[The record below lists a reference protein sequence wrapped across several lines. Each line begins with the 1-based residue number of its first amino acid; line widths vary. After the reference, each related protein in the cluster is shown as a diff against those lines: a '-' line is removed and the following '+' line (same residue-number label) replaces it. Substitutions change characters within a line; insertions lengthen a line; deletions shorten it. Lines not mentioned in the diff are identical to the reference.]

1 MMDAQHEVLTTEAAS
16 KPAPVQKDPKKQE
29 AGRKGAAARQR
40 KLEAL
45 KSELD
50 AAKEA
55 VYSANTGWPA
65 ASTDNNEHTSSASAR
80 RTEEANTHG
89 PSVGW
94 LVGISITIIAG
105 AVLYSYRQPRAST
118 TAGPASSK
126 QASPVDKNTEV
137 RNIFNM
143 E

>member
-1 MMDAQHEVLTTEAAS
+1 MMDAQKQPHEVLTTEAAS
-16 KPAPVQKDPKKQE
+16 KPAPARKDPKKQE

-45 KSELD
+45 KSELA

-55 VYSANTGWPA
+55 VYSANTV

-89 PSVGW
+89 PSVAAKLRDGSW
-94 LVGISITIIAG
+94 
-105 AVLYSYRQPRAST
+105 VLALLS
-118 TAGPASSK
+118 
-126 QASPVDKNTEV
+126 
-137 RNIFNM
+137 
-143 E
+143 